1 MTPSEKQTGRSRF
14 LQRQQKAL
22 AIAEERLKA
31 ELPVVLGMSALATS
45 LQLAGHPPRR
55 RRGGSGAPAA
65 VTPMGGPA
73 PAHGMSAHGDMEY
86 AHGSV
91 FHLMVAYRH
100 HHCGDC
106 FGSVSLDGKQ
116 ILITHAAGDPA
127 IHDRAE
133 WLTWFS
139 AIRFAES
146 YGSLLD
152 ASGILILRP
161 AHRMYSLLNCLG
173 FDLSTM
179 QVIAPD
185 AGNTGIMLDRL
196 VEEQPAV
203 TPLPEQSFLAS
214 SSLEPGRASTG
225 KPADGHLSPLSPYQL
240 KAIRSV
246 IGIDGPKAAR
256 H

>member
-1 MTPSEKQTGRSRF
+1 MTSSEKQTGRSRF

-22 AIAEERLKA
+22 AVAEERLKA

-45 LQLAGHPPRR
+45 LQLAGQPPRQHK
-55 RRGGSGAPAA
+55 RRGSEAA
-65 VTPMGGPA
+65 AALASTGDATPTQR
-73 PAHGMSAHGDMEY
+73 
-86 AHGSV
+86 GSV

-100 HHCGDC
+100 QHCGDC

-185 AGNTGIMLDRL
+185 AGKAGIMLDRL
-196 VEEQPAV
+196 AEEQSAA
-203 TPLPEQSFLAS
+203 TPLPEHSFLAS
-214 SSLEPGRASTG
+214 SSLEPGRTSTG

-246 IGIDGPKAAR
+246 IGIDGPKAVR